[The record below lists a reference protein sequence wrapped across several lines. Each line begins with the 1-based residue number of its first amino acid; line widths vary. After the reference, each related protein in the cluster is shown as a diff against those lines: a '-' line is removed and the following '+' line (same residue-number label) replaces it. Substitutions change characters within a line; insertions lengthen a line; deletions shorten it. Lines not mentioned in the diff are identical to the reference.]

1 MAGEHIEDLT
11 IPLLKMKNSDVNQK
25 HNFLNKPKP

>member
-11 IPLLKMKNSDVNQK
+11 IDLLKMT
-25 HNFLNKPKP
+25 NKEVIDTCLFPERG